1 MASTFEE
8 FARRVGELEQRLL
21 AERAEPTT
29 QLADVITLAT
39 EITQV
44 MVDEVSDWRVV
55 VAEQPMRVS

>member
-1 MASTFEE
+1 MASTFDA
-8 FARRVGELEQRLL
+8 FAQRVVELEQRLL
-21 AERAEPTT
+21 AESAEPTT